1 MENTSVSQSSDAIL
15 FINAIGIMYA
25 DRVII
30 PAHSAHNPIY
40 YKDLRRVQII
50 KRQIKTVNIA
60 GFVLSVAICLIAATV
75 NYTIREKAFI
85 LVYALPL
92 LAVGIFYKN
101 VRYQIVLEYKEQPAK
116 SFQLQKT
123 LKPDAKNFIIKI
135 NKVLRKK

>member
-1 MENTSVSQSSDAIL
+1 MENTAVAQNSDAIL
-15 FINAIGIMYA
+15 FINAIGVMYT

-60 GFVLSVAICLIAATV
+60 GFVLCIAVCLIAAMV
-75 NYTIREKAFI
+75 NYSIREKALI

-101 VRYQIVLEYKEQPAK
+101 VRYKIILEYKDQPAK

-123 LKPDAKNFIIKI
+123 LKPDAKNFIVKI